1 MCGRYVLTASPE
13 EVRALF
19 GYLDEVWFPARYNI
33 APTQPIAVVRLAG
46 GRRQCSMMRWGLVPA
61 WVEDPSSFKL
71 LLNARAENISNRPAF
86 RDAIRY
92 RRCLVPASGFY
103 EWRRGPGKARQPF
116 WLRPRAGS
124 LVAFAGLYET
134 WTGAGGES
142 IDSACIITVPANR
155 ETAVIH
161 DRMPA
166 VIQPADFDLWLS
178 EGELPTAT
186 LDSLLRS
193 PPDDTFEVV
202 PVSTRVNS
210 AANDGPDLI
219 EPQAPGAADAGGLFA
234 ATARRAGS
242 A

>member
-13 EVRALF
+13 EVQALF
-19 GYLDEVWFPARYNI
+19 GHLDEVWFPARYNI

-46 GRRQCSMMRWGLVPA
+46 GQRHCSMMRWGLVPA
-61 WVEDPSSFKL
+61 WVEEPSSFKL
-71 LLNARAENISNRPAF
+71 LLNARAENIRDKPAF

-116 WLRPRAGS
+116 WLRPRAGG
-124 LVAFAGLYET
+124 LVAFAGLYDT
-134 WTGAGGES
+134 WTGAGSES

-155 ETAVIH
+155 ETAAIH

-166 VIQPADFDLWLS
+166 VIRPADFDLWLS
-178 EGELPTAT
+178 ESELPSTT
-186 LDSLLRS
+186 LNDLLRS
-193 PPDDTFEVV
+193 PPDGTFEVI
-202 PVSTRVNS
+202 PVSTRVNA

-219 EPQAPGAADAGGLFA
+219 EPQALGADAGGLFA
-234 ATARRAGS
+234 ATARRTGS